1 MRGYVYTRSQ
11 MGAWN
16 DFSNWIS
23 SETAALGRGVTNFAT
38 GAVNTAKFGLTTVIG
53 APVAIVHEITDGAV
67 KIIHEGTVAFTAGAV
82 EGGKAFG
89 VGASAFTAS
98 AVSAG
103 QAVGSLGKSAGGA
116 VGSLGSSFA
125 WPLAA
130 VGVVLGGLFILK
142 RELRIYIFLLL

>member
-1 MRGYVYTRSQ
+1 

-16 DFSNWIS
+16 DFSNWVS

-67 KIIHEGTVAFTAGAV
+67 KISHEGTVAFTAGAV

-89 VGASAFTAS
+89 VGASAFQAS

-125 WPLAA
+125 WPLGLAA
-130 VGVVLGGLFILK
+130 AFVGVAFVMK
-142 RELRIYIFLLL
+142 R